1 VVERRSR
8 ERRNTERRQQPPGH
22 LVDVTRMEHENLCRQ
37 VDDVLRLLRRMEAEL
52 QRHQQRIE
60 KIEAALD
67 GRRESA

>member
-1 VVERRSR
+1 
-8 ERRNTERRQQPPGH
+8 
-22 LVDVTRMEHENLCRQ
+22 MEHENLCRQ